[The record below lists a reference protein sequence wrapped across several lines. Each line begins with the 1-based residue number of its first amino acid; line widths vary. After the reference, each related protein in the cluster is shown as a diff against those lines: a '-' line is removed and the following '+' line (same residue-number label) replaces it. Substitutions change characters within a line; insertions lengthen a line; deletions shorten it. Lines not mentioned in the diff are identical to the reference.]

1 MRNIRSALSR
11 RSILLGLALAL
22 VAITIIGVGGIA
34 ASVIVAE
41 RVQGS
46 GSAINVAGSLRKQ
59 SHRMGSQVLAD
70 TANGATTH
78 GALLVAMNQFETSL
92 ADPALR
98 NTLARQPDSDFAATY
113 LSVQQT
119 WKARLKPML
128 AEEALPGPNP
138 YPVSRHNELL
148 SVIDSFVDEIN
159 TMVAQLEADTEA
171 RISHLRSILGVAL
184 ILIVAVLLAAMYWAQ
199 RRVLTPLAELLD
211 SATHITHGDFTT
223 RNKLAGP
230 DELGQLGQA
239 FNTMAEELAKLYRGL
254 EQRVAEKTAAL
265 TRSNQ
270 SLELLYH
277 AISRLHHAPV
287 APETYQAMLGEMEQ
301 VLGLSG
307 SMACLLPKH
316 GGSATLL
323 ASTLAGCPAQEQ
335 GQCARC
341 IRELADHDLWH
352 YRKEGSTEMLLVPLR
367 DNEGLYGVMRLA
379 LLPGHRLEPWQEQL
393 LEALSRHIGIALGI
407 SRKAEQERLLALQE
421 ERSVIAR
428 ELHDSIAQSLSYM
441 KIQASLL
448 QPVLSD
454 PAHRLQA
461 ETTLRDLRE
470 GITSA
475 YRQLRE
481 LLTTFRLKMQGDFL
495 DLLNRTMNELAERG
509 GLPIHLETRLE
520 GCHLTPNQEIHSLHI
535 IREALYNVLRHARAN
550 QVWVGVLHDGE
561 EIRILVEDDGVG
573 LQATPPNHLPH
584 YGLNIMRERA
594 ASLNGRIVL
603 ENRAGGGTRV
613 EVRFPAPSRHSSEQS
628 VQPDSTQ
635 VSRLA
640 SPPANPST
648 GARENESALP

>member
-11 RSILLGLALAL
+11 RSILMGLALAL
-22 VAITIIGVGGIA
+22 VAITTIGVGGIA
-34 ASVIVAE
+34 TSVIVAE

-70 TANGATTH
+70 TANGVTTH

-92 ADPALR
+92 ADPALQ
-98 NTLARQPDSDFAATY
+98 NALARQPDSDFARTY
-113 LSVQQT
+113 LSVLQT
-119 WKARLKPML
+119 WKTRLKPML
-128 AEEALPGPNP
+128 AEEAQPGPNLH
-138 YPVSRHNELL
+138 PVSRHNELL
-148 SVIDSFVDEIN
+148 AAIDGFVDDIN

-171 RISHLRSILGVAL
+171 RISQLRSILGVAL
-184 ILIVAVLLAAMYWAQ
+184 VLIVAVLLAAMYWAH
-199 RRVLTPLAELLD
+199 RRVLSPLAELLVN
-211 SATHITHGDFTT
+211 ATHITRGDFST
-223 RNKLAGP
+223 RNKLAGR

-239 FNTMAEELAKLYRGL
+239 FNTMAEELSKLYRGL
-254 EQRVAEKTAAL
+254 EQRVADKTAAL
-265 TRSNQ
+265 SRSNQ

-301 VLGLSG
+301 ILGLSG

-316 GGSATLL
+316 GGTATLL
-323 ASTLAGCPAQEQ
+323 ASTLAGCTSHEQ
-335 GQCARC
+335 GGCARC
-341 IRELADHDLWH
+341 ISELASEDLWH
-352 YRKEGSTEMLLVPLR
+352 YRKEGGTELLLVPLR

-379 LLPGHRLEPWQEQL
+379 LPPGRRLELWQEQL
-393 LEALSRHIGIALGI
+393 LEALSRHVGIALGI

-454 PAHRLQA
+454 PAQRPQA
-461 ETTLRDLRE
+461 EDTLRDLRE

-481 LLTTFRLKMQGDFL
+481 LLTTFRLRMQGDFL

-535 IREALYNVLRHARAN
+535 IREALYNVLRHARAD
-550 QVWVGVLHDGE
+550 QVWVKVLHDGKE
-561 EIRILVEDDGVG
+561 VRISVEDDGVG
-573 LQATPPNHLPH
+573 LQTPPSSQLPH

-603 ENRAGGGTRV
+603 ENRPGGGARV
-613 EVRFPAPSRHSSEQS
+613 EVCFPAPGAYSQAQPIH
-628 VQPDSTQ
+628 PDSARA
-635 VSRLA
+635 SRIDA
-640 SPPANPST
+640 
-648 GARENESALP
+648 ALPSP